1 MPHNEKVENIP
12 SETFYCYKP
21 DELKNVED
29 EPYGGG
35 TDTYHYLLIL
45 VTTLINITELYN
57 AKEIKKRLCGL
68 MNLR

>member
-35 TDTYHYLLIL
+35 TDTYHYL
-45 VTTLINITELYN
+45 TCPNCG
-57 AKEIKKRLCGL
+57 KKMRWC
-68 MNLR
+68 